1 MTYLQLIGRLTN
13 NKKMQNINK
22 LPPCLVT
29 TCYLPG
35 LGKHLIFSPVE
46 KVTEITYPMDWFRL
60 D

>member
-1 MTYLQLIGRLTN
+1 
-13 NKKMQNINK
+13 MQNINK

-29 TCYLPG
+29 ACYLPG
-35 LGKHLIFSPVE
+35 LGKHLIFSPAE